1 MTMESN
7 RAAESLADI
16 ARIERRTREA
26 IVYGASSAI
35 LILWGVLTALG
46 NLLTQFNPREAGPQW
61 LAINVAGFIATNLI
75 IWLRRAKG
83 EYRASDFR
91 FPAALL
97 ALAGFGLVWSY
108 LLAPMSGA
116 QISAFWTT
124 LAMVGY
130 VLAGIWL
137 GRFFITCGIAVTALT
152 LVGYFWLGHWFP
164 LWMAAIEGGAL
175 IGGGLWLRRIGVR

>member
-1 MTMESN
+1 
-7 RAAESLADI
+7 
-16 ARIERRTREA
+16 
-26 IVYGASSAI
+26 
-35 LILWGVLTALG
+35 
-46 NLLTQFNPREAGPQW
+46 
-61 LAINVAGFIATNLI
+61 
-75 IWLRRAKG
+75 
-83 EYRASDFR
+83 
-91 FPAALL
+91 
-97 ALAGFGLVWSY
+97 
-108 LLAPMSGA
+108 MSGA

-124 LAMVGY
+124 LAMLGY